1 MKIKLFKKIMHFIL
15 KALKYIGIAFI
26 LILIADIFSLIW
38 KGGHTYEVYKT
49 GPLLLSDLHNEGF
62 YTFSIFIIVSVL
74 ICYFVEWFSA
84 HEEKDHNKED
94 E

>member
-1 MKIKLFKKIMHFIL
+1 MKIKLFNKIKHFVL

-49 GPLLLSDLHNEGF
+49 GPLFLSNLHDEGF
-62 YTFSIFIIVSVL
+62 YTFFPIIMVSVIIVYC
-74 ICYFVEWFSA
+74 ID
-84 HEEKDHNKED
+84 KNNK
-94 E
+94 